1 MKIKHYSRYFASI
14 IYCAT
19 LLNYALGYHGAKG
32 KDILFVAVLL
42 LAISFN
48 KLLRKIIF
56 LPLLFITAIYFPIGY
71 LYGHP
76 SLSIIASFFQT
87 NNSEAIE
94 FIRSIPAACYALP
107 FTLLIGYVFIKK
119 SIIDIQVSSHV
130 KAWSTLPFLLLT
142 LSLGVEGKLSDIK
155 LVKFLISTQEAYQDY
170 KYQIA
175 KLQENSSAEW
185 KIQKNSYPGKNM
197 IIIIGESM
205 RADYMSVYGYPLL
218 TTPFLSKI
226 NGTFYRNYISAAPNT
241 FLSLPRTLS
250 LSSGASF
257 DISYNI
263 INLAKQAGYE
273 TFWLSNQ
280 GLLGKFDT
288 PTSRLAMFSDHSI
301 FLKKGDYAS
310 LNKDDFELIPS
321 FQHALFADYKHKL
334 IVLHIMGSHPRFE
347 ERLSGE
353 KPFFHFSN
361 HDISN
366 YISTYRRTDAF
377 IKTIYNMASEAK
389 EPFKIIYFSDHG
401 LTQRNID
408 GHIYLRHGVTKKEN
422 YHVPLLILSS
432 DANQRIYI
440 DTPVSAFDFISFFA
454 QEAGIKV
461 IHPKLPKWA
470 ESGKEIKV
478 FSGETMV
485 SYNKLGDEPP
495 VILH

>member
-1 MKIKHYSRYFASI
+1 MKTKTCLLYFSSI

-48 KLLRKIIF
+48 KLLRKAIL
-56 LPLLFITAIYFPIGY
+56 LPLLFTAAIYFPIGY

-87 NNSEAIE
+87 NSSEAIE
-94 FIRSIPAACYALP
+94 FIRSIPVACYALP
-107 FTLLIGYVFIKK
+107 FTLLIGYIFIKQ
-119 SIIDIQVSSHV
+119 SIVNIQVKPHI
-130 KAWSTLPFLLLT
+130 KAWSAFPLLILT
-142 LSLGVEGKLSDIK
+142 LSLGVEGKLSDVK
-155 LVKFLISTQEAYQDY
+155 LVSFFITTHEAYQDY
-170 KYQIA
+170 KSQIA
-175 KLQENSSAEW
+175 KLQETNSGKW
-185 KIQKNSYPGKNM
+185 KIEKSSTPYKNI

-205 RADYMSVYGYPLL
+205 RADYMSAYGYPLL
-218 TTPFLSKI
+218 TTPFLSKV

-250 LSSGASF
+250 LSSGATF
-257 DISYNI
+257 DISYNL

-288 PTSRLAMFSDHSI
+288 PTSRLAMFSDHPL

-310 LNKDDFELIPS
+310 LNKDDTELIPS
-321 FQHALFADYKHKL
+321 FQRAIFSNYKNKL

-347 ERLSGE
+347 ERLQGE

-366 YISTYRRTDAF
+366 YISTYRKTDAF
-377 IKTIYNMASEAK
+377 IETVYNLASKAK
-389 EPFKIIYFSDHG
+389 DPFKIIYFSDHG
-401 LTQRNID
+401 LTQREIN

-422 YHVPLLILSS
+422 YHVPLLMLSS
-432 DANQRIYI
+432 NAEQKTYI

-461 IHPKLPKWA
+461 IHPRLATWA

-478 FSGETMV
+478 FSGATMV
-485 SYNKLGDEPP
+485 SYDKLGDEPP
-495 VILH
+495 QRE